1 MIRKL
6 CIAFPLMIFFL
17 LAGCAEGTTSSQ
29 VVATEPAATI
39 VITFATPDQSFATP
53 IVGVVT
59 VMQIQKA
66 KGVFLRC
73 RPDSKA
79 PVAGEVKPGDSGK
92 ALGVDSSGKWM
103 LVTIKDQTGWAL
115 VQLLNYTISQ

>member
-6 CIAFPLMIFFL
+6 FIPLLVISFFL
-17 LAGCAEGTTSSQ
+17 ADCAPAAQ
-29 VVATEPAATI
+29 AATAEPAATT
-39 VITFATPDQSFATP
+39 VTTFATPDQSFATP

-66 KGVFLRC
+66 KGVFLRS

-92 ALGVDSSGKWM
+92 VLGVDSSGKWM